1 MRVYILEY
9 LFIISLVLLEYIFTE
24 SEAIFFKFQTR
35 TLKKE
40 EVISG
45 LKIGTFNYKRD
56 FNEVAI
62 LLNTSGFVSL
72 PHENLTTLCASIS
85 DAPIDEITWLGV

>member
-9 LFIISLVLLEYIFTE
+9 LFIISLVLLEYIFTV

-45 LKIGTFNYKRD
+45 LKIGIFITK
-56 FNEVAI
+56 E
-62 LLNTSGFVSL
+62 
-72 PHENLTTLCASIS
+72 IS
-85 DAPIDEITWLGV
+85 MKWLYF